1 MQRPHPQRG
10 IAQYARWA
18 LPWICVLALSTGLAS
33 AMTIALAG
41 TSIAP
46 ESCYPNVVRLQ
57 YVGLNSWIPAENP
70 TRPHGSH

>member
-1 MQRPHPQRG
+1 MCVVG
-10 IAQYARWA
+10 VA
-18 LPWICVLALSTGLAS
+18 LDLRAGTLDGLAS

-57 YVGLNSWIPAENP
+57 YVGLNSWIPAEPRAGPCP
-70 TRPHGSH
+70 TNKP